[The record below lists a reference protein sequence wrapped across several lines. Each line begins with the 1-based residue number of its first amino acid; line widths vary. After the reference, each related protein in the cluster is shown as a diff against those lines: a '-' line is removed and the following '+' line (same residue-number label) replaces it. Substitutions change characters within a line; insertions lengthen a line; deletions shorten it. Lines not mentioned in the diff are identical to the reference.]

1 MNVVTPL
8 QAAIL
13 KISPHDYTSDQRLS
27 TVARFRIFQGCYSY
41 KFYHGALVDET
52 MGQTVEQGATER
64 KHSWEGL
71 IVGDGWETLD
81 ITFALKS
88 QNEEIQLR

>member
-1 MNVVTPL
+1 MNVVTQL
-8 QAAIL
+8 QVAIL
-13 KISPHDYTSDQRLS
+13 KISPHDYTSDQRFS
-27 TVARFRIFQGCYSY
+27 TEARFRTFQGGHSN
-41 KFYHGALVDET
+41 KFYHGGLVDET
-52 MGQTVEQGATER
+52 MGQPVEQGATER

-71 IVGDGWETLD
+71 IAGDGWETLD